1 MRTKLEIITG
11 FLGSGKSI
19 FINEYIKTDLC
30 KNKKMLV
37 ILLEDGL
44 SKIHENENIKIKYL
58 KTIEDLREHLIS
70 EKEYFEK
77 NIIEFNGTMDL
88 KELGE
93 ALNEKSIRKKYNFYG
108 SIFVGEC
115 STLYYYLMNLGE
127 LIIPFIQDSKIIVL
141 NNMKLNK
148 NENLTNMIESLNLNS
163 PIVKSDY
170 IGNLEEDL
178 KNNRYFKED
187 KIIKIIKSKRELI
200 YGKMG

>member
-1 MRTKLEIITG
+1 MRTKLEIVTG

-58 KTIEDLREHLIS
+58 KTIEDLREYLIS

-77 NIIEFNGTMDL
+77 IIIEFNGTMDL

-108 SIFVGEC
+108 SIFVGEG

-127 LIIPFIQDSKIIVL
+127 LIIPFIQDSKIIIL

-170 IGNLEEDL
+170 IGNLEENL